1 VNKMADR
8 LRKFT
13 ETVQIKVDD
22 LDSIYWVPDAPAS
35 LRLSGNPEIVN
46 IVNAFID
53 FKSQDSDVIKAT
65 PEGPYLP
72 GTNDNLYTVVW
83 AVTTLF
89 REQNIK
95 FYGEV
100 PTLKE
105 LGLDYASNFD
115 ENDKPIIR

>member
-1 VNKMADR
+1 MADR

-22 LDSIYWVPDAPAS
+22 LDSIYWIPDAPAA
-35 LRLSGNPEIVN
+35 LRLSGNPEIVD
-46 IVNAFID
+46 IVNAFIE
-53 FKSQDSDVIKAT
+53 FHSQDSDVIKAT

-72 GTNDNLYTVVW
+72 GTNNSLYTVVW
-83 AVTTLF
+83 AISTLF

-115 ENDKPIIR
+115 ENGKPIIR